1 MIANIMITNQRTSDQ
16 NHWSHLLW
24 GKALRMLWK
33 CLWKEKVQIC
43 FLGLVHSTTLLLE
56 GMLTSAEGQ
65 LRSLQADAPC
75 FTAPLLRPREV
86 PMQEQ
91 TPRAS

>member
-1 MIANIMITNQRTSDQ
+1 MSDQ

-33 CLWKEKVQIC
+33 CVWKEKVQIC
-43 FLGLVHSTTLLLE
+43 FLGLVHSNAALLLE
-56 GMLTSAEGQ
+56 GTLTSAE
-65 LRSLQADAPC
+65 LRALQADAPC
-75 FTAPLLRPREV
+75 CTTPRLRPGEV